1 MSRSIRLAITIATL
15 AFAVCGAPHGSRA
28 SDRSETA
35 RSIVIK
41 AFEFT
46 PRTVMVPAGEA
57 VRWVNMDVAN
67 HQITTGVVE
76 GPDRPRPDGR
86 VASPLLFRGDEFS
99 ATLRAPGEYWYY
111 CRIHPF
117 MRGSV
122 VVTPGRR

>member
-1 MSRSIRLAITIATL
+1 MVV
-15 AFAVCGAPHGSRA
+15 FAVCGAPHGSRA

-46 PRTVMVPAGEA
+46 PRTVTVAAGRT

-67 HQITTGVVE
+67 HQITTGVLE

-99 ATLRAPGEYWYY
+99 ATLPAPGEYFYY

-122 VVTPGRR
+122 VMMPGRR